1 MTTHTPSSTK
11 GHVCLIEDH
20 ADLRADLLRLLQA
33 SGYAVK
39 DYSSA
44 IEYLQTEP
52 AQFEGVIVSDMVM
65 PEMSG
70 LELQTELVSRG
81 ILLPFVF
88 ISGESSDR
96 QIISAMKNRAF
107 DFLLKPFTK
116 NELLDAID
124 RALAFGE
131 QEKESREHKKDLQN
145 RLSLLSPR
153 EREVFFLLARGFSNQ
168 EIVRDLEISLPTA
181 KQYKAEVMRKLDIQS
196 LSALMALANT

>member
-1 MTTHTPSSTK
+1 MTIHTPNTTK

-33 SGYAVK
+33 SGYTVK
-39 DYSSA
+39 DYPSA
-44 IEYLQTEP
+44 IEYLQTEQ

-70 LELQTELVSRG
+70 LELQTALASRG
-81 ILLPFVF
+81 ILLPFIF

-107 DFLLKPFTK
+107 DFLLKPFGK

-131 QEKESREHKKDLQN
+131 QEKESREHKKDLEHG
-145 RLSLLSPR
+145 LSLLSPR
-153 EREVFFLLARGFSNQ
+153 EREVFFLLTRGFNNQ
-168 EIVRDLEISLPTA
+168 EIVRNLRISLPTA
-181 KQYKAEVMRKLDIQS
+181 KQYKAEVMRKLGASS

>member
-33 SGYAVK
+33 SGYVVK

-44 IEYLQTEP
+44 IQYLQTEP

-131 QEKESREHKKDLQN
+131 QEKESREHKKDLQH

>member
-96 QIISAMKNRAF
+96 QIISAMKNHAF

-116 NELLDAID
+116 NELLDAVD

-131 QEKESREHKKDLQN
+131 QEKESREHKKDLQH

>member
-96 QIISAMKNRAF
+96 QIISAMKNHAF

-131 QEKESREHKKDLQN
+131 QEKESREHKKDLQH

>member
-1 MTTHTPSSTK
+1 MTIHIPNCTK
-11 GHVCLIEDH
+11 GYVCLIEDH

-33 SGYAVK
+33 SGYDVK

-81 ILLPFVF
+81 TLLPFVF

-116 NELLDAID
+116 NELLDAIE

-131 QEKESREHKKDLQN
+131 QEKESREHKKDLQH

>member
-124 RALAFGE
+124 RALGFGE
-131 QEKESREHKKDLQN
+131 QEKESREHKKDLQH

>member
-1 MTTHTPSSTK
+1 MTIHTPNSTK

-33 SGYAVK
+33 SGYTAK

-44 IEYLQTEP
+44 IEYLQTDH

-70 LELQTELVSRG
+70 LELQTELASRG

-96 QIISAMKNRAF
+96 QIVSAMKNRAS

-131 QEKESREHKKDLQN
+131 QEKESREHKKDLQH

-181 KQYKAEVMRKLDIQS
+181 KQYKAEVMRKLGVQS
-196 LSALMALANT
+196 LSALMLLANI